1 MAQISL
7 GGNPVQTQ
15 GELPAIGTEAPDFSL
30 VDTNLESR
38 KLSEFRGKMVVLNIF
53 PSVDTGVCAASARK
67 FNADAAGKDGVVV
80 LNISR
85 DLPFA
90 HKRFCAAEGIEDAI
104 GLSELHDHDFSAK
117 YPVRM
122 LNGKLQSLFS
132 RAVVIV
138 DGEGKVKYSE
148 QVPEIGQ
155 EPNYEAALAAL
166 A

>member
-1 MAQISL
+1 MAEITL
-7 GGNPVQTQ
+7 GGNPVKTQ
-15 GELPAIGTEAPDFSL
+15 GALPAVGTDAPNFTL
-30 VDTNLESR
+30 TDTNLQERS
-38 KLSEFRGKMVVLNIF
+38 LAEFNGKTVVLNIF
-53 PSVDTGVCAASARK
+53 PSIDTGVCAASARK
-67 FNADAAGKDGVVV
+67 FNVDAAGKDGVVV

-104 GLSELHDHDFSAK
+104 GLSELMDSDFSTK

-122 LNGKLQSLFS
+122 LDGKLASLFS
-132 RAVVIV
+132 RAVIIV
-138 DGEGKVKYSE
+138 DATGKVSYTE

-166 A
+166 